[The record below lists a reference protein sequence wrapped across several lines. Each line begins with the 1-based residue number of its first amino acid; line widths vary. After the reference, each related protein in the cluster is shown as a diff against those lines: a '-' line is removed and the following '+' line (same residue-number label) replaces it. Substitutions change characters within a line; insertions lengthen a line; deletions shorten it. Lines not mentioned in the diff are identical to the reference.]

1 MKIKLIVIGKTSS
14 GWLQDGIDV
23 YISRLGHYTGFRLE
37 VVPDV
42 KVKGAML
49 PDVLCSR
56 EAESILKHLDER
68 DIVVLLD
75 ESGHRFTS
83 EAFAGQLEKWQM
95 RGDKQLVFVIGGAF
109 GFGASLVKRSA
120 MKVSLSD
127 MTFSH
132 QMVRLIF
139 LEQLYR
145 AFTII
150 RGEPYHHR

>member
-1 MKIKLIVIGKTSS
+1 MKIKLLVIGKTSS
-14 GWLQDGIDV
+14 GWLQEGMDV
-23 YISRLGHYTGFRLE
+23 YTGRLIHYSGFRIE

-42 KVKGAML
+42 KVKGTL
-49 PDVLCSR
+49 QPEQLR
-56 EAESILKHLDER
+56 NKEAEAIVKRLDER
-68 DIVVLLD
+68 DTVVLLD
-75 ESGHRFTS
+75 AGGRRFTS
-83 EAFAGQLEKWQM
+83 EAFARQLEKWQA
-95 RGDKQLVFVIGGAF
+95 GSDKQLVFIIGGAF
-109 GFGASLVKRSA
+109 GFGEHLLKRSA
-120 MKVSLSD
+120 MKLSLSE